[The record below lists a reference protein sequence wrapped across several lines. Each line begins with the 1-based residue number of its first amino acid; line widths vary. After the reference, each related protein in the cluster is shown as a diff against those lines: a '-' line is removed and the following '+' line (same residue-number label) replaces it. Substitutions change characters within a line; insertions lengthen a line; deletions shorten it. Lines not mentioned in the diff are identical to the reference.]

1 MVNSFFP
8 WIGGKKLMREI
19 ILERFPAE
27 YGRYVE
33 VFGGAGWILFAK
45 EPEPFE
51 VYNDLNSDLT
61 NMFRVVKEKP
71 LAFLKELGFLPLN
84 GRQEFEIMLA
94 LCKGEDFSIPNV
106 EAEMALAERWLPPLE
121 FEEYREMMETKAE
134 MGDVRRAAN
143 FYKLIRYSYAGG
155 SSSFNAQPMNL
166 MQTCRT
172 IWQANRRLNE
182 NGVKDNAALQKAG
195 GAAGKGVII
204 ENKDYEELI
213 TQYDREDTFLYL
225 DPPYVGTEKNYAV
238 RVAKMFHKHLCSL
251 LKKVR
256 GKFMLSYNDCPEVR
270 EMYGGCGFYIESFER
285 LNSISQRYN
294 PGGQFKELLVMNYNP
309 HERRD
314 RQPKQMKL
322 VM

>member
-1 MVNSFFP
+1 MMN
-8 WIGGKKLMREI
+8 
-19 ILERFPAE
+19 
-27 YGRYVE
+27 
-33 VFGGAGWILFAK
+33 
-45 EPEPFE
+45 
-51 VYNDLNSDLT
+51 
-61 NMFRVVKEKP
+61 
-71 LAFLKELGFLPLN
+71 
-84 GRQEFEIMLA
+84 
-94 LCKGEDFSIPNV
+94 LCRGEDFSIPNI
-106 EAEMALAERWLPPLE
+106 EAEMELAEHWLPPLE

-182 NGVKDNAALQKAG
+182 NGVKDNAALQKAD

-238 RVAKMFHKHLCSL
+238 RVAKKFHDLLCSL
-251 LKKVR
+251 LKKTK

-270 EMYGGCGFYIESFER
+270 ERYSDCGFYIESFDR

-314 RQPKQMKL
+314 RKPKQMTL

>member
-1 MVNSFFP
+1 
-8 WIGGKKLMREI
+8 MREI

-27 YGRYVE
+27 YNRYVE
-33 VFGGAGWILFAK
+33 VFGGAAWILFAK
-45 EPEPFE
+45 EPGPFE

-71 LAFLKELGFLPLN
+71 LEFLKELGFLPLN
-84 GRQEFEIMLA
+84 GRQEFEIMMS
-94 LCKGEDFSIPNV
+94 LCKGEDFSIPNI
-106 EAEMALAERWLPPLE
+106 ESEMELAERYLPPLE

-172 IWQANRRLNE
+172 IWLANRRLNE
-182 NGVKDNAALQKAG
+182 NGVKDKADMQKADG
-195 GAAGKGVII
+195 VAGKGVII
-204 ENKDYEELI
+204 ENKNYEDLI
-213 TQYDREDTFLYL
+213 IQYDREDTFLYL

-238 RVAKMFHKHLCSL
+238 RVAKIFHKHLCSL
-251 LKKVR
+251 LKKVK
-256 GKFMLSYNDCPEVR
+256 GKFMLSYNDCEEVR
-270 EMYGGCGFYIESFER
+270 EMYGDSGFYIESFDR

-294 PGGQFKELLVMNYNP
+294 PSGQFKELLVMNYNP
-309 HERRD
+309 YERRD
-314 RQPKQMKL
+314 KQPKQMKL
-322 VM
+322 AM